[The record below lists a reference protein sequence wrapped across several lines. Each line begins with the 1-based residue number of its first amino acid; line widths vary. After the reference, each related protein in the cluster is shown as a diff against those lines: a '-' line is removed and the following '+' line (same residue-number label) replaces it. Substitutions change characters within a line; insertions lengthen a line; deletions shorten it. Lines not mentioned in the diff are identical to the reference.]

1 MKKNEA
7 IGMISVIIFIVI
19 WMVLSITVA
28 INCEAI
34 RDYSHKLETRV
45 AQLTDELETSNIM
58 HTEEV
63 NLLIE
68 DNNSLCLEITEL
80 REQNNQLIE
89 ENEALREEIAR
100 LEIAAETLSSMIET
114 APINNYAIIDMTDEE
129 RDLLARILALEAHDQ
144 PDVGQRAVVEVVFNR
159 ILTGWAST
167 VKGVLLQKGQFDSV
181 KYLDKPYALP
191 DGNEY
196 ENIDYVLSHGSTIL
210 PPDYVY
216 FATYKANGKDFL
228 QIQDHYFA
236 REK

>member
-1 MKKNEA
+1 MNETKKVDWFSMLMIVGLLFVCVVYARNYDKSWKEA
-7 IGMISVIIFIVI
+7 QELKVEV
-19 WMVLSITVA
+19 
-28 INCEAI
+28 E
-34 RDYSHKLETRV
+34 R
-45 AQLTDELETSNIM
+45 LTNELETSNIM
-58 HTEEV
+58 HEEEV
-63 NLLIE
+63 NLLTE
-68 DNNSLCLEITEL
+68 DNNSLYLEIAEV
-80 REQNNQLIE
+80 REQNKQLIE
-89 ENEALREEIAR
+89 EIETLREEIAR
-100 LEIAAETLSSMIET
+100 LEIAAETLSSMMESE
-114 APINNYAIIDMTDEE
+114 PVNNYAIIDMTDEE

-167 VKGVLLQKGQFDSV
+167 VKGVLLQSGQFSTV

-196 ENIDYVLSHGSTIL
+196 KNIDYVLSRGSTIL

-216 FATYKANGKDFL
+216 FATYEANGKDFL

>member
-7 IGMISVIIFIVI
+7 IGIISVIFFIVT
-19 WMVLSITVA
+19 WMLLIIKYEVT
-28 INCEAI
+28 
-34 RDYSHKLETRV
+34 RDYSHKLETQV

-89 ENEALREEIAR
+89 KNEALREEIAR

-167 VKGVLLQKGQFDSV
+167 VKGVLLQKGQFSTV

-191 DGNEY
+191 DGSEY

-216 FATYKANGKDFL
+216 FATYMANGKDFL